1 MNKHKRRP
9 NWAREIIQDAEKNG
23 APDGSSKGS
32 NRTHTHSSY
41 VALLC
46 HIIDEKPSN
55 NEDEAEKKECKDAMI
70 EEYQP
75 IMKNDVWDVVQR
87 PVVKSV
93 VPSKWI
99 YKIKHVA
106 DGSIEKHTEMFVVCG
121 FSQKEGKYFKEAFI
135 L

>member
-1 MNKHKRRP
+1 MEERYLEEHEDHDMAVPQRPVYPPWEMNKHKRRP
-9 NWAREIIQDAEKNG
+9 TWAREIIQDAEKNG
-23 APDGSSKGS
+23 ASDESSKGS
-32 NRTHTHSSY
+32 NWTHTHSIC

-46 HIIDEKPSN
+46 DIIDEKHSN

-99 YKIKHVA
+99 YKI
-106 DGSIEKHTEMFVVCG
+106 
-121 FSQKEGKYFKEAFI
+121 
-135 L
+135 